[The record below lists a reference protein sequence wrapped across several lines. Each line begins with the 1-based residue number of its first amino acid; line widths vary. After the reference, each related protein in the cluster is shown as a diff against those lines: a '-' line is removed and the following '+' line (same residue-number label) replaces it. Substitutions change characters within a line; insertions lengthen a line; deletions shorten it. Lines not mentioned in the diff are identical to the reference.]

1 MTWSVS
7 PGQDVVIV
15 QTKASPEA
23 NKLLEAG
30 SVDAACESDPYASQA
45 ISAGYGREVMKPY
58 DTPLGEPVRAL
69 VMSKKMYANR
79 DLALRVLRCFVDA
92 TRLFMAQPS
101 LAEKYTRETVFGGKL
116 THQDYADSIA
126 NGPLTTDIT
135 LPYIQNTAYFMV
147 KYGAGR
153 LPVHPVATDFT
164 RLDLVEEAKR
174 QAAK

>member
-1 MTWSVS
+1 
-7 PGQDVVIV
+7 
-15 QTKASPEA
+15 
-23 NKLLEAG
+23 
-30 SVDAACESDPYASQA
+30 
-45 ISAGYGREVMKPY
+45 
-58 DTPLGEPVRAL
+58 
-69 VMSKKMYANR
+69 MSKKMYANR